1 MDVTVNLQLK
11 SDAIAEDGT
20 FEGLAAVY
28 GNLDNQG
35 DRIEPGAFAADHGR
49 EVPILWAHKRDEVA
63 GVGTLEDGPDG
74 LRIKGRFLLD
84 TRAGAEAYARAKA
97 GAARGLSVGFKLLK
111 HAMAGAVRLI
121 QSGSVAEVS
130 LTSFPANRL
139 ALVTAVK
146 SESPRN
152 AMARYLST
160 ILP

>member
-1 MDVTVNLQLK
+1 MDVTLDLELK
-11 SDAIAEDGT
+11 SETIGEDGA

-35 DRIEPGAFAADHGR
+35 DRIQSGAFAADHGR

-63 GVGTLEDGPDG
+63 GVGKLEDSPEG

-84 TRAGAEAYARAKA
+84 TTAGREAYARAKA
-97 GAARGLSVGFKLLK
+97 GAARGLSVGFRLLK
-111 HAMAGAVRLI
+111 HAMEGAVRLI
-121 QSGSVAEVS
+121 QSGAVAEVS
-130 LTSFPANRL
+130 LTAFPANPA

-146 SESPRN
+146 SEPRN
-152 AMARYLST
+152 PMARWIST